1 MKILQI
7 RLPNLVHNLN
17 LIRSKLNTKT
27 QLIAVV
33 KANAYGQGA
42 VPIAHKLVAEGVD
55 LLAVAYTEEGIALRK
70 AGITARI
77 MVFYPQTENC
87 NALINHCLEPV
98 LYSKAFLKTFLTIIK
113 LQKLTAYPVHLKF
126 NTGLNRIGFS
136 QNEAQW
142 ILDQKKD
149 NALNIKSI
157 YSHLAASEESKPHPQ
172 SSLQWQ
178 RFQEIRTFFKQ
189 AIPDVQFHILN
200 TSGVFNY
207 PEWQLDAVRVG
218 IGLYGYA
225 NHPDWD
231 TALKPVAS
239 LKATITQVHYLQKG
253 EYVGYNQ
260 GWVATKSTTT
270 ATIPIGHADG
280 IGRQFGH
287 SIGAVYIKGKEAQI
301 IGNVCMD
308 LLMVD
313 ITETGGA
320 EGDEV
325 IFFDSDKDLNHWAK
339 KGKTIPYELLTGLS
353 KRIAR
358 QIIE

>member
-7 RLPNLVHNLN
+7 HLPNLVHNLN
-17 LIRSKLNTKT
+17 LIRSKLHPKT

-33 KANAYGQGA
+33 KADAYGQGA
-42 VPIAHKLVAEGVD
+42 VPIAQKLVAEGVD
-55 LLAVAYTEEGIALRK
+55 LLAVAYAEEGIALRK

-77 MVFYPQTENC
+77 MVFYPQKENC

-98 LYSKAFLKTFLTIIK
+98 LYSKAFLKTFLKSIP
-113 LQKLTAYPVHLKF
+113 LQKLKAYPIHLKF
-126 NTGLNRIGFS
+126 NTGLNRIGFLPT
-136 QNEAQW
+136 ETQW
-142 ILDQKKD
+142 VLDQIKGTPVE
-149 NALNIKSI
+149 IKSV
-157 YSHLAASEESKPHPQ
+157 YSHLAASEENKPHPQ
-172 SSLQWQ
+172 SMLQWE
-178 RFQEIRTFFKQ
+178 RFQEICTFFKQ
-189 AIPDVQFHILN
+189 AVPGVHFHILN

-225 NHPDWD
+225 NHPNWES
-231 TALKPVAS
+231 ALKPIAS
-239 LKATITQVHYLQKG
+239 LKATITQVHHLQKG
-253 EYVGYNQ
+253 DYVGYNQ
-260 GWVATKSTTT
+260 GWVATKVTTI

-287 SIGAVYIKGKEAQI
+287 SVGSVFVKGKEAPI

-313 ITETGGA
+313 ITETGGS

-325 IFFDSDKDLNHWAK
+325 IFFDPDKNLKQWAK

-353 KRIAR
+353 QRIAR
-358 QIIE
+358 QILE